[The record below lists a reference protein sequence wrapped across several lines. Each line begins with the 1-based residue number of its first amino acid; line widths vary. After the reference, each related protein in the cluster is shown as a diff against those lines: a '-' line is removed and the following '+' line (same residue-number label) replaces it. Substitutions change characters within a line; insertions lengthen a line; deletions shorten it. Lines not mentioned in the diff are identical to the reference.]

1 MPRRKA
7 GKRAERPDDR
17 DVVQAG
23 REIMSDSAQQR
34 GPDRNVE
41 SADPDV
47 LLDIPKVSVD
57 SIRLAVDGLDADLS
71 LRARVANLLQVDA
84 GVRVHLNGG
93 ELDVNGV
100 HAEAQLRVRL
110 EQLTRILGRALDT
123 LDANPEIIEA
133 LARTAVT
140 TADDVNRSAQQLAPG
155 SMGAAEVR
163 GSARRSNGVL
173 QEFGQQVGAVADRA
187 QQGLGRPGPG
197 AGQPG
202 AGQSDAG
209 RPGPGQPGPGGPG
222 EVSGRSEAALGGPGA
237 GPGRLGAGPGGA
249 GKGSG
254 GPGPHAG
261 GPGPSAGGP
270 GSQAGGPGPGQKS
283 QPESGGPQGGRAPEG
298 QPHEEPRHAE
308 GQRHGER
315 HHPEGQRAAGPG
327 DGKRPAG
334 ADRGAEG
341 PAGSS
346 STGERGNRPD
356 QSAGPGPGP
365 SGDRDGGG
373 GLLGGAQSAAQLAEQ
388 AGETLR
394 QAGRSVWEA
403 IQSGVAQ
410 HRQQGRRDE

>member
-1 MPRRKA
+1 
-7 GKRAERPDDR
+7 
-17 DVVQAG
+17 
-23 REIMSDSAQQR
+23 MSESAQQR

-93 ELDVNGV
+93 ELDINGV
-100 HAEAQLRVRL
+100 QAEAQLRVRL

-133 LARTAVT
+133 LARTALT
-140 TADDVNRSAQQLAPG
+140 TVDDVNRSAQQLAPG

-163 GSARRSNGVL
+163 GWARRSNGVL
-173 QEFGQQVGAVADRA
+173 QEFGQQVGAVGAVADRA
-187 QQGLGRPGPG
+187 QQGPGRPGPG
-197 AGQPG
+197 E
-202 AGQSDAG
+202 G

-222 EVSGRSEAALGGPGA
+222 AVSGRSEAALGGPGA
-237 GPGRLGAGPGGA
+237 GPGRPGAGPGGA
-249 GKGSG
+249 GKGPG

-298 QPHEEPRHAE
+298 RPHEEPRHAE
-308 GQRHGER
+308 GQRHDEPRHPEGER
-315 HHPEGQRAAGPG
+315 HHPEGQRAAGPS
-327 DGKRPAG
+327 DGKRPDG
-334 ADRGAEG
+334 ADRGGEG
-341 PAGSS
+341 PAGS

-356 QSAGPGPGP
+356 QSAGPRPGP

>member
-1 MPRRKA
+1 
-7 GKRAERPDDR
+7 
-17 DVVQAG
+17 
-23 REIMSDSAQQR
+23 MSESAQQR

-93 ELDVNGV
+93 ELDINGV
-100 HAEAQLRVRL
+100 QAEAQLRVRL

-140 TADDVNRSAQQLAPG
+140 TVDDVNRSAQQLAPG

-173 QEFGQQVGAVADRA
+173 QEFGQQVGVVGAVDRA
-187 QQGLGRPGPG
+187 QQGPGRPGPG

-202 AGQSDAG
+202 PG
-209 RPGPGQPGPGGPG
+209 GPGAGPGGPG
-222 EVSGRSEAALGGPGA
+222 SGGPGA
-237 GPGRLGAGPGGA
+237 GPGRPGAGPGGA
-249 GKGSG
+249 GKGPG

-270 GSQAGGPGPGQKS
+270 GSQAGGPRPGQKS
-283 QPESGGPQGGRAPEG
+283 QPESSGPQGGRAPEG
-298 QPHEEPRHAE
+298 RPHEEPRHAEEQRHEESRHPE

-341 PAGSS
+341 PAGS